1 MTKSQIQIQ
10 NKYKHNTCI
19 ITNIFYKMEVKNSKQ
34 IDGLGLFATK
44 KYNKG
49 TTIFVLKGEETN
61 YPTRESIYV
70 GNNTHILDQ
79 MGQYINHS
87 FEPTTQI
94 LGYNV
99 VALTDINENDEITF
113 NYNENELTMA
123 APFTVNG
130 QQVCGKMCK

>member
-1 MTKSQIQIQ
+1 
-10 NKYKHNTCI
+10 
-19 ITNIFYKMEVKNSKQ
+19 MEVKNSEK
-34 IDGLGLFATK
+34 INGLGLFATK
-44 KYNKG
+44 QYQKG
-49 TTIFVLKGEETN
+49 DIIFVLKGEVTN

-94 LGYNV
+94 QGYNV
-99 VALTDINENDEITF
+99 VALIDMNENDEITF

-123 APFTVNG
+123 CPFTVNG
-130 QQVCGKMCK
+130 QTVCGKICK

>member
-1 MTKSQIQIQ
+1 
-10 NKYKHNTCI
+10 
-19 ITNIFYKMEVKNSKQ
+19 MEVKNSKQ

-87 FEPTTQI
+87 FEPTAQI
-94 LGYNV
+94 QGYNV

>member
-1 MTKSQIQIQ
+1 
-10 NKYKHNTCI
+10 
-19 ITNIFYKMEVKNSKQ
+19 MEVKNSTQ

-44 KYNKG
+44 QYQKG
-49 TTIFVLKGEETN
+49 DVIFTLKGEATN

-94 LGYNV
+94 QDYNV
-99 VALTDINENDEITF
+99 VALIDMNENDEITF

-123 APFTVNG
+123 SPFTVNG
-130 QQVCGKMCK
+130 QIVSGKMCKIR

>member
-1 MTKSQIQIQ
+1 
-10 NKYKHNTCI
+10 
-19 ITNIFYKMEVKNSKQ
+19 MEVKNSKQ

-44 KYNKG
+44 QYNKG
-49 TTIFVLKGEETN
+49 DTIFVLKGQETN

-94 LGYNV
+94 QGYNV
-99 VALTDINENDEITF
+99 VALIDINENDEITF
-113 NYNENELTMA
+113 NYNENEVTMA

-130 QQVCGKMCK
+130 RPVCGKNINTK

>member
-1 MTKSQIQIQ
+1 
-10 NKYKHNTCI
+10 
-19 ITNIFYKMEVKNSKQ
+19 MEVKNSKQ

-44 KYNKG
+44 QYNKD
-49 TTIFVLKGEETN
+49 TTIFVLKGQETN

-94 LGYNV
+94 QGYNV
-99 VALTDINENDEITF
+99 VALIDINENDEITF

-123 APFTVNG
+123 APFTVNE

>member
-1 MTKSQIQIQ
+1 
-10 NKYKHNTCI
+10 
-19 ITNIFYKMEVKNSKQ
+19 MEVKNSKQ

-49 TTIFVLKGEETN
+49 DTIFVLKGQETN

-94 LGYNV
+94 QGYNV
-99 VALTDINENDEITF
+99 VALIDINENDEITF

>member
-1 MTKSQIQIQ
+1 
-10 NKYKHNTCI
+10 
-19 ITNIFYKMEVKNSKQ
+19 MEVKNSKQ

-44 KYNKG
+44 QYNKG
-49 TTIFVLKGEETN
+49 TTIFVLKGQETN

-70 GNNTHILDQ
+70 GNDTHILDQ

-94 LGYNV
+94 QGYNV
-99 VALTDINENDEITF
+99 VALIDINENDEITF

-123 APFTVNG
+123 APFVVNG
-130 QQVCGKMCK
+130 QQVCGNLNNK